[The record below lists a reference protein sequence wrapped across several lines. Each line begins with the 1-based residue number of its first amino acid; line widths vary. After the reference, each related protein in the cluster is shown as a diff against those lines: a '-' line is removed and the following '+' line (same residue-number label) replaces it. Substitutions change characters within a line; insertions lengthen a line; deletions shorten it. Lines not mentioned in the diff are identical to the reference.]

1 MFPWADKHKKAF
13 IRLKQTGKELPVPG
27 PPNCLPY
34 ERDNQALGIITQDH
48 GSEQRPP
55 TSMSIQLG
63 LVTSVHANHLKARA
77 AKLLED
83 STDLT
88 RGKDIYL

>member
-1 MFPWADKHKKAF
+1 
-13 IRLKQTGKELPVPG
+13 
-27 PPNCLPY
+27 
-34 ERDNQALGIITQDH
+34 
-48 GSEQRPP
+48 
-55 TSMSIQLG
+55 MSIQLG